1 MTKGEIYRFR
11 DDAFANSDLRRM
23 NGLTFMVLSQ
33 VPDDCPLGV
42 DAYGVKI
49 LVDGQVSEWSKN
61 ALSCY
66 AEVVD
71 G

>member
-11 DDAFANSDLRRM
+11 DDAFANFDLCRM

-33 VPDDCPLGV
+33 VPDDCPPGV
-42 DAYGVKI
+42 EPYGVNI
-49 LVDGQVSEWSKN
+49 LVDGQVKEWSRN
-61 ALSCY
+61 LLLSY
-66 AEVVD
+66 AEVIN